1 MNIEFKINEFE
12 GPLDLLLHL
21 IKESKMDIM
30 NIEIEEI
37 TNQYMNYLHE
47 QEKMNLEIASEYLV
61 LASEL
66 LEIKSKMLLP
76 SFKNEEEEEE
86 EDPREEL
93 INRLL
98 EYQAY
103 KEITKVLQE
112 KEELRKEIYTKSP
125 ENIKNYID
133 ENKEINLDISL
144 DDLVD
149 AFKKF
154 LDRKKESK
162 PLKTKVTVNEISVS
176 SRRHDIK
183 RLLKDKK
190 KVSFFELFPVVSKEY
205 VVATF
210 LAILEMAKNKELVI
224 TQNDTFDD
232 IICEV
237 VSGE

>member
-1 MNIEFKINEFE
+1 MEVEFKINDFE

-30 NIEIEEI
+30 NIEIESI
-37 TNQYMNYLHE
+37 TKQYMDYLDL
-47 QEKMNLEIASEYLV
+47 QEKMNLEVASEYLV
-61 LASEL
+61 LAAEL

-76 SFKNEEEEEE
+76 RQTVDEEEEE

-93 INRLL
+93 VNRLL

-103 KEITKVLQE
+103 KDITKLLHE
-112 KEELRKEIYTKSP
+112 KEELRRDIYTKSP

-133 ENKEINLDISL
+133 ETQEIKVDVSL
-144 DDLVD
+144 DDLIS
-149 AFKKF
+149 AFQKYYQ
-154 LDRKKESK
+154 RKIESK

-183 RLLKDKK
+183 NLLKTKRR
-190 KVSFFELFPVVSKEY
+190 VSFFELFPVVSKEY

-210 LAILEMAKNKELVI
+210 LAVLEMAKEKEITI
-224 TQNDTFDD
+224 TQKDTFDD

-237 VSGE
+237 I